1 MFNKKDERI
10 RKLIER
16 GVHDPKV
23 IAHKLGYTGNALT
36 AGIERVNEGMKRL
49 GIT

>member
-1 MFNKKDERI
+1 MFNKKDAKI
-10 RKLIER
+10 KKLVER
-16 GVHDPKV
+16 GVYDPKV
-23 IAHKLGYTGNALT
+23 IAHKLGYTGNALV